1 MVGETLLVATM
12 APDVE
17 LISVKL
23 VKQEPGYE
31 INKKSSD
38 CDTVPVKETE
48 FALFRRRYN
57 RYNRQSRYRISFPC
71 VAWNICEP
79 R

>member
-48 FALFRRRYN
+48 FALFRRR
-57 RYNRQSRYRISFPC
+57 
-71 VAWNICEP
+71 
-79 R
+79 